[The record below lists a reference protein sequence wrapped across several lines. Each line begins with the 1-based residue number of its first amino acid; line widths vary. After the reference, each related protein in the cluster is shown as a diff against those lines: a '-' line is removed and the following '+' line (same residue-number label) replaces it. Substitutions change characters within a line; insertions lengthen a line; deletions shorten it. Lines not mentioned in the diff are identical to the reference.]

1 MVFSGKKHG
10 TGTPSHSCI
19 RACEHTLPSCTENK
33 GNAHRYGFSQVAGG
47 QLTVGKLTAF
57 QGYIFNLGF
66 AIAQFGGNIVAL
78 LSAQG
83 GVARIF
89 QILEREP
96 NPPQKPLP
104 PPTSA
109 TGRAVQWSDMLREES
124 EAIGSGVVSAPVGSK
139 PAMQGLQGHVTFE
152 RVDFAYP
159 SRPDVRVLKGFCLH
173 VPAQTTAAI
182 VGSSGGGKSSALAL
196 LSRLYQV
203 I

>member
-1 MVFSGKKHG
+1 MADGH
-10 TGTPSHSCI
+10 
-19 RACEHTLPSCTENK
+19 
-33 GNAHRYGFSQVAGG
+33 
-47 QLTVGKLTAF
+47 LTVGKLTAF
-57 QGYIFNLGF
+57 QGYVFNLGF

-96 NPPQKPLP
+96 KPPQKPLP
-104 PPTSA
+104 PPPQNHSA
-109 TGRAVQWSDMLREES
+109 TGRAVQWSDILREES

-139 PAMQGLQGHVTFE
+139 PAMQVLQGHVTFE
-152 RVDFAYP
+152 MVDFAYP
-159 SRPDVRVLKGFCLH
+159 SRPDVRVLKGFSLH

>member
-1 MVFSGKKHG
+1 M
-10 TGTPSHSCI
+10 
-19 RACEHTLPSCTENK
+19 
-33 GNAHRYGFSQVAGG
+33 
-47 QLTVGKLTAF
+47 TVGKLTAF